1 MMATYT
7 ELGAVVTM
15 REAAGLTGVSR
26 ATAHRHDT
34 AAEATR
40 SSVRPAPANRLDD
53 GERARILGVLNS
65 DRFVDTTPVE
75 VFATLLDEG
84 VYLASVATLY
94 RVLRE
99 NQQVVERRRQAR
111 HPARKR
117 PELTATGPGQVFTWD
132 ITKLAGPTR
141 GLYYDAYVMISTVV
155 TSSGGRSPRPS
166 PPSWPKGSSPTCSP
180 STASRRSF
188 TPIGERL

>member
-53 GERARILGVLNS
+53 GERARIFGVLNS
-65 DRFVDTTPVE
+65 DRIVDATPVE
-75 VFATLLDEG
+75 VFATPLDEG

-94 RVLRE
+94 RVLR
-99 NQQVVERRRQAR
+99 RQ
-111 HPARKR
+111 P
-117 PELTATGPGQVFTWD
+117 
-132 ITKLAGPTR
+132 AGPRAAAPGPVVPVNLAKAFDVRLCASAGRLVR
-141 GLYYDAYVMISTVV
+141 G
-155 TSSGGRSPRPS
+155 
-166 PPSWPKGSSPTCSP
+166 CC
-180 STASRRSF
+180 
-188 TPIGERL
+188 RL